1 VEADMVSVII
11 LAATLYIC
19 PGNVFSNEPKEGC
32 KPFHESNKEGFSTV
46 PEPKFET
53 PPAGTAPPE
62 APSVPSPPR
71 SQPQSSSNAEL
82 CALYA
87 EYIQLTMKVTGG
99 QLGSTPE
106 DVNRYEQLRN
116 LFGLNS
122 RPPNCP

>member
-1 VEADMVSVII
+1 MIGLVI
-11 LAATLYIC
+11 LATTLYIC
-19 PGNVFSNEPKEGC
+19 PGDVYSNEPKAGC

-53 PPAGTAPPE
+53 PPPAAAPAPPPS
-62 APSVPSPPR
+62 APSVQQTQP
-71 SQPQSSSNAEL
+71 PQSSTNAEL

-87 EYIQLTMKVTGG
+87 EYIQLNMKVSGG

-116 LFGLNS
+116 LFGMNN
-122 RPPNCP
+122 RPNCP